1 MKQRSDLP
9 YLLHILD
16 AIDRI
21 EQYVQGLDRA
31 TFDENLL
38 VQDGVIRQLMVIG
51 EAVKLLSD
59 DLRAKHTDVPW
70 SRIAR
75 MRDRLVHHYFGI
87 DIETVWLTV
96 QDDLPVLK
104 TEIEA
109 IRADMGSSPPD
120 RGQEHH

>member
-1 MKQRSDLP
+1 MKQHSDLP
-9 YLLHILD
+9 YLQHILD

-31 TFDENLL
+31 TFDKNLL
-38 VQDGVIRQLMVIG
+38 VQDGVIRQLMVVG

-59 DLRAKHTDVPW
+59 DLRANHADIPW

-75 MRDRLVHHYFGI
+75 MRDRLVHRYFGI

-96 QDDLPVLK
+96 QDDLPVLR

-109 IRADMGSSPPD
+109 ILADMQVP
-120 RGQEHH
+120 

>member
-1 MKQRSDLP
+1 MKPRSDLP

-31 TFDENLL
+31 TFDQNLL

-59 DLRAKHTDVPW
+59 DLRAKHTDIPW

-104 TEIEA
+104 IEIEA
-109 IRADMGSSPPD
+109 TRADTGGSAPD

>member
-1 MKQRSDLP
+1 MKQHSDLP
-9 YLLHILD
+9 YLQHVLD
-16 AIDRI
+16 AIQRI

-31 TFDENLL
+31 TFDKNPL

-59 DLRAKHTDVPW
+59 DLRVKHTDIPW
-70 SRIAR
+70 SRMAR

-96 QDDLPVLK
+96 QDDLPILRI
-104 TEIEA
+104 EIET
-109 IRADMGSSPPD
+109 ILSDTHTS
-120 RGQEHH
+120 

>member
-1 MKQRSDLP
+1 MKQHSDLP
-9 YLLHILD
+9 YLQHILD

-31 TFDENLL
+31 TFDKTQL

-59 DLRAKHTDVPW
+59 DLRAKHTNIPW
-70 SRIAR
+70 SSMAR
-75 MRDRLVHHYFGI
+75 MRDRLIHHYFGI

-109 IRADMGSSPPD
+109 ICADMGSSSPD
-120 RGQEHH
+120 RGQEDH